1 MRNLMIVFALLLTGN
16 AYSQVN
22 AEWKTPV
29 DGTPKSIYFHSFT
42 QTPIVETSSNYY
54 GVNSNDKLVVWTI
67 KKSATMAAL
76 QAART
81 ISALTGSSDVTA
93 GIDMEQYY
101 EIPNTQFAS
110 INSNIID
117 VSTGKTLLGEGNNP
131 FKSLIAD
138 NIVAE
143 LNILLLKV
151 KDEDGSEKLY
161 GIDIATSTV
170 IWSTKL
176 ADANAAKAAMKF
188 IAKANGLDQLKIDL
202 FKPSITASKDI
213 IYNNNGKLSLINSK
227 TGAILW
233 ENDCN
238 PGTFSISPDQSKIIV
253 VDRPTGLSS
262 ISGTKPFGKKVIAID
277 AVTGKDLWSEP
288 VKLDETYKMLEFLD
302 NNQVLLAYK
311 NGLNLFDLATGKNL
325 WKKDFEANNLK
336 SMETTTEGLELQYG
350 NKIMAIDTKTGK
362 KLWKKAVELEGIDEN
377 AEFEPFKKEYKNTR
391 VVLSPTDIYVYDKAS
406 GDKKWSRSFDEEAK
420 VGFDDANNKILIIS
434 KKRVYLFS
442 PDAQAKAPKAI
453 EIKIENP
460 KEIVGFD
467 IKTTGYFIYGQKEF
481 ILISKEGN
489 LIMQKEYKQLKG
501 NRLANAALLTASIA
515 SGVAGTHGT
524 VSVDGGPAQEVGAF
538 VDPATAKA
546 FEAASQAQSDLRN
559 SLKAN
564 DKQRRAVKT
573 DNTYGYFNKG
583 ESVNGTNV
591 ISMVLVDKKTGKEAK
606 TFDFSSD
613 RDVVF
618 EIDFNNGNLF
628 FIDKGQFNSLKL

>member
-1 MRNLMIVFALLLTGN
+1 MRKSIIVFALLLAGN

-22 AEWKTPV
+22 VDWKTPV

-42 QTPIVETSSNYY
+42 QTPIVETSNNYY
-54 GVNSNDKLVVWTI
+54 GVNALDKSVVWTI
-67 KKSATMAAL
+67 KKSETMAAL

-81 ISALTGSSDVTA
+81 VSALTASSDVTA
-93 GIDMEQYY
+93 GIDLEQYY

-117 VSTGKTLLGEGNNP
+117 VSSGKTLIGEGNNP
-131 FKSLIAD
+131 FKTLISD

-143 LNILLLKV
+143 INMLLLKV

-170 IWSTKL
+170 LWSTKL
-176 ADANAAKAAMKF
+176 ADANGAKAAMKF
-188 IAKANGLDQLKIDL
+188 IAKAGGIGDLKIDL
-202 FKPSITASKDI
+202 FKPAITASNNI

-238 PGTFSISPDQSKIIV
+238 PGTFFISPDQSKILA
-253 VDRPTGLSS
+253 VDRPTGLSAV
-262 ISGTKPFGKKVIAID
+262 SGTKPFGKKVIAID
-277 AVTGKDLWSEP
+277 AVTGKDLWAEP
-288 VKLDETYKMLEFLD
+288 VKLDETYKMFKFLG
-302 NNQVLLAYK
+302 NNEVLLAYK
-311 NGLNLFDLATGKNL
+311 NGLNLFDVTTGKNI

-336 SMETTTEGLELQYG
+336 SMEATSEGLELQYG
-350 NKIMAIDTKTGK
+350 NKIMVIDAKTGK
-362 KLWKKAVELEGIDEN
+362 KLWKKAVELDGIDEN

-391 VVLSPTDIYVYDKAS
+391 IVLTPTDIYVYDKAS
-406 GDKKWSRSFDEEAK
+406 GDKKWSRGFDEEAK
-420 VGFDDANNKILIIS
+420 VGFDDANSKILIIS
-434 KKRVYLFS
+434 KKRIYLFS
-442 PDAQAKAPKAI
+442 PDAQAKAPKPI

-467 IKTTGYFIYGQKEF
+467 IKETGYFIYGQKEF
-481 ILISKEGN
+481 ILISREGS
-489 LIMQKEYKQLKG
+489 LIAQKEYKQLKG

-515 SGVAGTHGT
+515 SGIAGTHGT
-524 VSVDGGPAQEVGAF
+524 VSVNGGPEQEVGVF

-546 FEAASQAQSDLRN
+546 FEAASMAQSDLRN

-573 DNTYGYFNKG
+573 DNTYAYFNKG
-583 ESVNGTNV
+583 ESVNGANV
-591 ISMVLVDKKTGKEAK
+591 ISMVIVDKKTGKEAK

-618 EIDFNNGNLF
+618 EIDFNNGQLY
-628 FIDKGQFNSLKL
+628 FIDKGEFNSLKL